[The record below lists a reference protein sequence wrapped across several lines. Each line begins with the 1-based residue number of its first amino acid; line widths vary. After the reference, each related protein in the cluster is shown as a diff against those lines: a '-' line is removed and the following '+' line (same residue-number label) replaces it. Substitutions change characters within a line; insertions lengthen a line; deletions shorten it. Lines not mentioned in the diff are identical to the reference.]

1 MLAAGID
8 EGRSRLEPHYID
20 PWPDQGKASVPRSG
34 TTGANA
40 SLPLNH
46 GLIVWWSDDGTSV
59 GIGAMRPRIC
69 ADTTSLAISS
79 PACRCSAPRVIDP
92 ARTAPARKDAAKEPH
107 AGMWRGGRKAG
118 LDIMR
123 RLRPG
128 DDPRQ
133 DLNGAPTAAD
143 GTPRS
148 RRQAR
153 ALDASRASKLRAS
166 RGSSLAVKIGIE
178 KKLVVVGESHDASPQ
193 TASSSLRRARA
204 SRDITVPIGS
214 SAISAMAR

>member
-153 ALDASRASKLRAS
+153 ALTQAALRS
-166 RGSSLAVKIGIE
+166 CEPREGQ
-178 KKLVVVGESHDASPQ
+178 ASP
-193 TASSSLRRARA
+193 
-204 SRDITVPIGS
+204 SR
-214 SAISAMAR
+214 